1 MPDNP
6 IKNDSTKIAM
16 AKLALAGEDEI
27 EGWKKDNQY
36 LERRRQEA
44 AKAMASAEQEKA
56 KEDIEKAKIDKIE
69 AQKKLAELEAVRQ
82 REEGD
87 KNKKLAEEQKKK
99 DEQSELE
106 RLTKIDKI
114 LASQKE
120 IETIKKNPQAGTA
133 PIRTL
138 TRDIGQ
144 TIQSEGLSAAK
155 IITSTPDQKTA
166 SPSSSRVWLI
176 GLITLL
182 IIGGLFIGLWSIWLR
197 QTVVTANP
205 LANRQSLIFANKQ
218 IAIDLD
224 KKSSAE
230 LLTELNETKTNLAEV
245 TSLETIEIYFT
256 YQVSTTTEKGIVTTK
271 NEAPVTAYN
280 KYFNLNLPGDFTRQI
295 EPQWMLGYSGK
306 QADPFYIF
314 KTNNLKNLA
323 DALLKNEDQ
332 VVSALLSPFVNAST
346 TEKIALAT
354 FRDKMI
360 KNYDARLVTDETNA
374 TIAIYSWLDQST
386 LLVTTN
392 EDTFVRLLD
401 FYSVSK

>member
-155 IITSTPDQKTA
+155 IITNTPDQKRTE
-166 SPSSSRVWLI
+166 SSSYRVWLI

-182 IIGGLFIGLWSIWLR
+182 IIGGLFISLWSIWLR